1 MSKVVLVLGTKAPG
15 GINAVIE
22 SYNRDG
28 LFNSVPAVVV
38 ATHKNGSSWERAS
51 IAFRAF
57 IYVFL
62 QLARNRVSLLHL
74 HSAMRGSFWRKS
86 CFASMARLFSVPV
99 IFHLH
104 GSEMQPFYD
113 GLGARAKKM
122 VSHQLSAATQ
132 VVVLSKS
139 WSDFVLKIAP
149 DARVTVVPN
158 HVANFD
164 VGNVDASRDADEAVN
179 FLFLG
184 AVGKRKGIYE
194 LIQAFRSVAA
204 DLPHVHLYV
213 GGDGELDKA
222 RALATELCILDKI
235 TFMGWVNGL
244 QKENSLRM
252 AHIYVLPSHNEGF
265 PVSILEAMSYKLP
278 VISTTVGG
286 IPELVRDG
294 LDGFLV
300 KAGDVSAL
308 AAAMRK
314 LATDPSA
321 RRQLGDSAQTRVV
334 DQFSAERV
342 MPLLLHVYGSSGV
355 KPVNGV

>member
-22 SYNRDG
+22 SYHRDG
-28 LFNSVPAVVV
+28 LFTAVPAVVV
-38 ATHKNGSSWERAS
+38 PTHQNGSRWVRAS
-51 IAFRAF
+51 IALRAF
-57 IYVFL
+57 AFVLF
-62 QLARNRVSLLHL
+62 QLLRGRVSALHL

-86 CFASMARLFSVPV
+86 FFASMGRLFSVPV

-122 VSHQLSAATQ
+122 VSHQLEAATQ
-132 VVVLSKS
+132 VVVLSRS

-149 DARVTVVPN
+149 AAHVTIVPN

-164 VGNVDASRDADEAVN
+164 AGDLGARRDGDAAVN

-184 AVGKRKGIYE
+184 AVGQRKGVYE
-194 LIQAFRSVAA
+194 LIKAFKSIAA
-204 DLPHVHLYV
+204 DMPQVHLYV

-222 RALATELCILDKI
+222 RALANELGVADRI
-235 TFMGWVNGL
+235 TFMGWVSGP
-244 QKENSLRM
+244 QKEDSLKM
-252 AHIYVLPSHNEGF
+252 AHIYILPSHNEGF
-265 PVSILEAMSYKLP
+265 PVSILEAMSYRLP

-294 LDGFLV
+294 VDGLLV
-300 KAGDVSAL
+300 QAGDVDAL
-308 AAAMRK
+308 ASAMRT
-314 LATDPSA
+314 LAADPSV
-321 RRQLGDSAQTRVV
+321 RGRLGYSAQTRVI
-334 DQFSAERV
+334 DQFSARKV
-342 MPLLLHVYGSSGV
+342 LPLLLRVYGACGV
-355 KPVNGV
+355 KPVNGG